1 MPVKL
6 VSRKEFDKARSLCFD
21 CANAN
26 PRRCEF
32 IRLKDHERGLKLVGA
47 EAVATKVQY
56 TSGGGCRHVFLIY
69 KVISYS
75 DFISDEEYRLVF
87 GDNSR
92 LALAK

>member
-1 MPVKL
+1 MVRL
-6 VSRKEFDKARSLCFD
+6 VSRKEFDEARGLCFD

-26 PRRCEF
+26 PRKCEF
-32 IRLKDHERGLKLVGA
+32 IRLKDCDKGLERVGA
-47 EAVATKVQY
+47 QAVATKVQY
-56 TSGGGCRHVFLIY
+56 TSGGGYRHVFLIY
-69 KVISYS
+69 KVISCS